1 MSEMHETWPFR
12 EAERILERLE
22 HRDAS
27 DEPVVFETGFGPSG
41 LPHIGTFSE
50 VARTTWVRW
59 AFEALS
65 DRDTKLIVFSDD
77 MDGLRD
83 VPENVP
89 QGDMLFEHLG
99 RPLCDV
105 PDPFEEAESFAAHM
119 NGKLREFLD
128 SFGFDYTFESS
139 REQYRSGR
147 FDEGLERILERHQE
161 IRDVIVPTLREWRR
175 DRWSPFFP
183 VCQECGKVYT
193 TRVVDVD
200 PEDGTIAYECEKD
213 RKGMQPCGD
222 SGRVPV
228 TGGSVKVGWKI
239 DWALR
244 WHSFGVDYEMYGK
257 DLIES
262 AELSGEIVDILGSE
276 PPEGSFYEMFLDENG
291 QKISKSVGTGLSIDE
306 WLEYGPLESLAWF
319 IFQNPQ
325 KAKKLYFEVIP
336 ESIDDWLEA
345 RAAFGDL
352 DGEEARRD
360 HPVWFV
366 EHDRALS
373 DETTID
379 FSSDVTFSMLLNLA
393 SALNTDDRELI
404 WNYVLDYDPSAEE
417 DRDVVE
423 TMLDGV
429 LAYYRDFVLPT
440 KEYRSP
446 SDDLVEYVRE
456 FRDFLADYEGGDPEE
471 IQNKAYELGNES
483 GVSLGEWFQTMYRL
497 LLGQDQGPRLGSFVH
512 MFGIESTI
520 EAIDERLEG

>member
-1 MSEMHETWPFR
+1 MSEMHDTWPFR
-12 EAERILERLE
+12 EAQRILDRLE
-22 HRDAS
+22 S
-27 DEPVVFETGFGPSG
+27 DDKSSSDPVVFETGFGPSG

-65 DRDTKLIVFSDD
+65 DRSTELIVFSDD

-89 QGDMLFEHLG
+89 QEDMLFEHLG

-105 PDPFEEAESFAAHM
+105 PDPFEEADSFAEHM
-119 NGKLREFLD
+119 NVELRSFLD
-128 SFGFDYTFESS
+128 SFDFDYTFKAS
-139 REQYRSGR
+139 REQYRNGR
-147 FDEGLERILERHQE
+147 FDEGLETLLARHQDV
-161 IRDVIVPTLREWRR
+161 RDVIVPTLREWRR

-183 VCQECGKVYT
+183 VCQSCGKVYT

-200 PEDGTIAYECEKD
+200 PDDGTIAYECEKD

-228 TGGSVKVGWKI
+228 TGGSIKVGWKI

-244 WHSFGVDYEMYGK
+244 WHTFGVDYEMYGK

-262 AELSGEIVDILGSE
+262 AELSGEIAEILGSE

-306 WLEYGPLESLAWF
+306 WLEYAPIESLSWF

-325 KAKKLYFEVIP
+325 KAKKLYFETIP
-336 ESIDDWLEA
+336 ESVDDWLEA
-345 RAAFGDL
+345 RSKFGDL
-352 DGEEARRD
+352 DDEARHD
-360 HPVWFV
+360 HPIWFV
-366 EHDRALS
+366 EHDRTTADEASVGYTS
-373 DETTID
+373 DI
-379 FSSDVTFSMLLNLA
+379 TFSTLLNLI

-404 WNYVLDYDPSAEE
+404 WNYVLDYDPSAED
-417 DRDVVE
+417 DREVIE
-423 TMLDGV
+423 MMLDGV

-440 KEYRSP
+440 KEYQSP
-446 SDDLVEYVRE
+446 PEELVPYVRQ
-456 FRDFLADYEGGDPEE
+456 FRDFLATYEGDDPEA
-471 IQNKAYELGNES
+471 IQDKAYEIGNES
-483 GVSLGEWFQTMYRL
+483 GASLGDWFQTIYRL
-497 LLGQDQGPRLGSFVH
+497 LLGQEQGPRLGSFVH

-520 EAIDERLEG
+520 EAIDDRLEA